1 MSSEPNLRAAALAA
15 AARGWPVFPLRPGA
29 KTPAINRWPDRASTN
44 STHINRWW
52 WRHGTRF
59 NIGVVTGTAAR
70 LHVVDLDSQHMQ
82 PTVAQFEDA
91 LAQFTEQVADAVP
104 TTFTVATPAG
114 WHLYFHAPHGRRLR
128 STIGRLG
135 PGIDSR
141 GDGGYIVAPGSRTS
155 TGHYRVLRHAPV
167 APLPTRL
174 IALLTPPPPT
184 PPVIAPAVV
193 HGSGYVSAVVA
204 GEADRV
210 ARAAPGARN
219 VTVFRSAL
227 RLGRLVAAGEISESH
242 ARAALIEAARTHV
255 GIEGFTDAEADRAI
269 DNGLRY
275 TAHRPRHL
283 PHH

>member
-15 AARGWPVFPLRPGA
+15 AARGWPVFPLRPGT
-29 KTPAINRWPDRASTN
+29 KTPAINRWPDRASTD

-52 WRHGTRF
+52 RHGTSF

-114 WHLYFHAPHGRRLR
+114 WHLYFRAPHGRRLR

-184 PPVIAPAVV
+184 PPVTVPAAV
-193 HGSGYVSAVVA
+193 HGSGCVSAIVA

-227 RLGRLVAAGEISESH
+227 RLGQLVAAGEISESH
-242 ARAALIEAARTHV
+242 ARAALIEAARSHV
-255 GIEGFTDAEADRAI
+255 GIEGFTDGEADRAI

-275 TAHRPRHL
+275 TAHHPRHRR
-283 PHH
+283 HN